1 MKISELIKILT
12 KEQKKLGNIRVL
24 LGTYD
29 KDTSNRVFEDITHMA
44 TVQITAIDNGANES
58 VVMITTKELR
68 AILSKEKESFGV

>member
-1 MKISELIKILT
+1 MKISELIKILV

-29 KDTSNRVFEDITHMA
+29 KDTSSRVFEDITHMA
-44 TVQITAIDNGANES
+44 TIQLTAVDNRANES

-68 AILSKEKESFGV
+68 SILSKEKESFGV

>member
-12 KEQKKLGNIRVL
+12 KEQKKLGNIRVV
-24 LGTYD
+24 LGTYN

-44 TVQITAIDNGANES
+44 TIQLTAVDSGANES

-68 AILSKEKESFGV
+68 STMSKEKESFGV